1 MSSLI
6 EIRFNPNLKSSYRW
20 DTKLKSSH
28 RWDPKLKSSQN
39 KILQDLRMK
48 KLGLMIKII

>member
-6 EIRFNPNLKSSYRW
+6 EIRFNPNLKSSY
-20 DTKLKSSH
+20 